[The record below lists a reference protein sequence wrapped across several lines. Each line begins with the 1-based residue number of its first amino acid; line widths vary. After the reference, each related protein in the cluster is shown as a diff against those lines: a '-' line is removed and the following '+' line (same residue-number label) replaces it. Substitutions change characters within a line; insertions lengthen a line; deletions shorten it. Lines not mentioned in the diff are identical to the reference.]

1 MEINWKTSLY
11 CLIGNPI
18 DGTYSPIIHNF
29 IYKEEEIDN
38 IYMAFNIKE
47 DKLKET
53 LKGLLSLNVKGF
65 NITAPYKEDIIPFL
79 DEIVEE
85 SRDIGAINTV
95 KNKNGKLIGIN
106 TDGLG
111 FMKMLDDNNISL
123 KDKRILIIGAGGAAK
138 GISYELIKEDLRE
151 ISILNRTK
159 ERGVKLK
166 KDLNRL
172 NRDLEIEVFGMEEDI
187 NKYKFDILINTTTVG
202 MEPYHDK
209 SPIDLD
215 GFKENLIV
223 CDIIYKPL
231 ETKLLSEAKVKGF
244 EHYNGVA
251 MLVNQGVLAQEFWL
265 NRSLSRKMTLETI
278 EYIQEYVRLE

>member
-1 MEINWKTSLY
+1 MEINWKTNLH

-18 DGTYSPIIHNF
+18 DGSYSPIIHNF
-29 IYKEEEIDN
+29 IYKEEKIDN
-38 IYMAFNIKE
+38 IYMAFNIEE

-53 LKGLLSLNVKGF
+53 IEGLLSLNVKGF

-111 FMKMLDDNNISL
+111 FMKMLYDNNISL

-138 GISYELIKEDLRE
+138 GISYELIKEDLKE

-159 ERGVKLK
+159 ERGVQLK
-166 KDLNRL
+166 KDLKRL
-172 NRDLEIEVFGMEEDI
+172 NRDLKIEVFGIEEDI
-187 NKYKFDILINTTTVG
+187 NRKKFDILINTTTVG
-202 MEPYHDK
+202 MEPYPEN

-215 GFKENLIV
+215 EFKEDLIV

-231 ETKLLSEAKVKGF
+231 ETKLLYEAKSKGF
-244 EHYNGVA
+244 EHYNGVD

-265 NRSLSRKMTLETI
+265 NRSLSKETTLKTI
-278 EYIQEYVRLE
+278 KYTKEYLRFE